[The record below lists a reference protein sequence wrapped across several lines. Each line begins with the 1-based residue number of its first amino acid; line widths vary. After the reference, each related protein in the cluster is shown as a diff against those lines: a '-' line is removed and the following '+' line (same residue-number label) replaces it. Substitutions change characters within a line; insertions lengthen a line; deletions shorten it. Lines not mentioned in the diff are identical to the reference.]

1 MTKLLLPVAMLAC
14 GTLFANTWYL
24 APDGNDGYDGTSS
37 NFVSGTVGPKQSFES
52 LMPSVGANDTIVLM
66 PGEHCYGSMTA
77 SVGGNH
83 TLSRA
88 EITKSGI
95 TIRSYSGNPADTA
108 IVGLGVESPDS
119 LGDDKQIRCI
129 SIVSTATGCVIDGLT
144 LKDGVACTSAD
155 SSAGRGYGGGV
166 YDASKSCWLIGCV
179 VTNCMA
185 YGGGGV
191 YGANAARTRFIGCKG
206 ARTAYG
212 AAMYMGGTAAFCLFD
227 RCEDVKTGARTIGG
241 DAATTKVYNCTF
253 VGAKHGVFY
262 CGGSANE
269 TGVTV
274 VNSVSVGNTDNG
286 PSSDS
291 VVGDS
296 SKITARHSVFTACA
310 EAKEGSTYSEDC
322 RIGVTVAEARFCNAA
337 AGDWRVSVSS
347 PAATMGDAAELS
359 AVTLPA
365 GYVHKD
371 LYGNPVP
378 ASGTIAAGCAL
389 AAPCIVLGKGVSDA
403 AGVLSEGTNDLP
415 FVQASSYTLSVN
427 GNAFVRPVAGL
438 SVNGQ
443 PVAGDDPWTVT
454 IGSLALGESVE
465 VSAVI
470 GTNWYVNVNG
480 GDDDNNGGSPLRA
493 KHSIR
498 AATTNAVP
506 GDVVHVAE
514 GVYDAASEGERTR
527 GTHQLPQR
535 VIVPAGVTVVA
546 DGRAE
551 KTIICGTPSSQPED
565 NNGNGVGAVR
575 CAYVGDGA
583 TLRNFTLTAGHSRY
597 TATSVDADRRGSA
610 ALGGGVTSV
619 IADCI
624 VTGNYSAAGTLY
636 IVRADRCVVKGNT
649 AETSSAGEACAW
661 YGCLFD
667 DNVGGRMIYGPK
679 VVNSCTIG
687 SGNVDFSG
695 VSDTILLRTQNSFA
709 MTNCVMTSGRTYGS
723 IFAKNCAFPTAL
735 STAANITPD
744 NCLFLDAAEM
754 PKAEDGYVPSAASR
768 LNNAGDMTLVSED
781 AEEVDLAGT
790 PRVLNGGVD
799 IGAFEHDW
807 RIDYS
812 RLLGSRRMQ
821 VSGASPMVVAQDGS
835 ISLNG
840 GTLAGSFVV
849 AEPVRLRFAVSG
861 DGALNLYVK
870 DVLVGTYV
878 AGPDIQEV
886 VLDDV
891 EAQDAFRFEHVL
903 ASGEVGSARVFHCAG
918 TSGLTLIIK

>member
-1 MTKLLLPVAMLAC
+1 M
-14 GTLFANTWYL
+14 YL
-24 APDGNDGYDGTSS
+24 
-37 NFVSGTVGPKQSFES
+37 
-52 LMPSVGANDTIVLM
+52 
-66 PGEHCYGSMTA
+66 
-77 SVGGNH
+77 
-83 TLSRA
+83 
-88 EITKSGI
+88 
-95 TIRSYSGNPADTA
+95 
-108 IVGLGVESPDS
+108 
-119 LGDDKQIRCI
+119 
-129 SIVSTATGCVIDGLT
+129 
-144 LKDGVACTSAD
+144 
-155 SSAGRGYGGGV
+155 
-166 YDASKSCWLIGCV
+166 
-179 VTNCMA
+179 
-185 YGGGGV
+185 
-191 YGANAARTRFIGCKG
+191 
-206 ARTAYG
+206 
-212 AAMYMGGTAAFCLFD
+212 GGTAAFCLFD
-227 RCEDVKTGARTIGG
+227 RCEDVKTGARTLGG
-241 DAATTKVYNCTF
+241 DTATTKVYNCTF
-253 VGAKHGVFY
+253 VGAKRGVFY
-262 CGGSANE
+262 CKNTSEGF
-269 TGVTV
+269 TV
-274 VNSVSVGNTDNG
+274 VNSISVGNIDSTTAA
-286 PSSDS
+286 DS
-291 VVGDS
+291 VVGEA
-296 SKITARHSVFTACA
+296 KITARRSVFTACTGTNADSTYTDCRTGVTLA
-310 EAKEGSTYSEDC
+310 EAG
-322 RIGVTVAEARFCNAA
+322 FCNAA

-365 GYVHKD
+365 GYEHKD

-403 AGVLSEGTNDLP
+403 AGALSEGTNDLP
-415 FVQASSYTLSVN
+415 FEQASSYTFSVN
-427 GNAFVRPVAGL
+427 ANAFVRPVAGL
-438 SVNGQ
+438 SVNGE

-454 IGSLALGESVE
+454 IGSLALGELVE

-480 GDDDNNGGSPLRA
+480 GDDGNNGGSPLRA

-514 GVYDAASEGERTR
+514 GVYDAASEGEQTR

-535 VIVPAGVTVVA
+535 VIVPTGVTVVA

-565 NNGNGVGAVR
+565 DYGNGVGAVR
-575 CAYVGDGA
+575 CAYVAPGA

-636 IVRADRCVVKGNT
+636 IVRADRCIVKGNT

-695 VSDTILLRTQNSFA
+695 ASDTILLRTQTSFA

-723 IFAKNCAFPTAL
+723 IYAKDCAFPAAL

-744 NCLFLDAAEM
+744 NCLFLEADEM
-754 PKAEDGYVPSAASR
+754 PKVAEGYVPSTTSL
-768 LNNAGDMTLVSED
+768 LNNAGDMSLVSGD

-807 RIDYS
+807 RVDYS

-821 VSGASPMVVAQDGS
+821 VSGASPVVTAQEGS

-840 GTLAGSFVV
+840 GTLTGSFVV

-861 DGALNLYVK
+861 DGALKLYVK
-870 DVLVGTYV
+870 DVLVGTYE
-878 AGPDIQEV
+878 AGPNTQEV
-886 VLDDV
+886 VLNDV
-891 EAQDAFRFEHVL
+891 AAHDGFRFEHAL
-903 ASGEVGSARVFHCAG
+903 APGEAGSAIVFHCAG
-918 TSGLTLIIK
+918 TSGLMLFLK